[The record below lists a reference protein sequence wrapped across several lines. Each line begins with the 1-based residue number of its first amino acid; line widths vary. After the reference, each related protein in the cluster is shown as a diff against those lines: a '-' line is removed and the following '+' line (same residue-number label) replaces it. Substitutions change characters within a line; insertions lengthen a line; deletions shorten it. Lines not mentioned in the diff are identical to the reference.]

1 MRSLLVCIL
10 FFHSLL
16 AFDYKLEPKKVNA
29 TTYCFL
35 GLPEAINEHN
45 NGNMVNSCF
54 VDMGSSYLVVDSG
67 PTYLYASQAYAKM
80 KIIKDIPV
88 SYVINTHVHD
98 DHWLGNGYYKE
109 MGAKIVGSV
118 KFQDEAKQEETR
130 MQRRISKEAYAK
142 TTQIFPDIFVDKEK
156 TLTIDGKNV
165 LITGVNKKAHTSSD
179 LLVYISD
186 YSSLFVGDIIF
197 NDRLPSLRDGNIVEW
212 IKELEKIKALHV
224 SNLIGGHGYETDST
238 TADFTLSYLTELKSK
253 VAQAIE
259 NGQDIEEAIN
269 SIKMPSYEKIPMYDT
284 MQKQNIETAYRTL
297 EWAQ

>member
-1 MRSLLVCIL
+1 
-10 FFHSLL
+10 
-16 AFDYKLEPKKVNA
+16 
-29 TTYCFL
+29 
-35 GLPEAINEHN
+35 
-45 NGNMVNSCF
+45 
-54 VDMGSSYLVVDSG
+54 
-67 PTYLYASQAYAKM
+67 M